1 MAFAT
6 NVGTICEEWAQLLET
21 RGWTFE
27 RSSANAATKF
37 YAIAE
42 CDLYSVNGTV
52 TRCRDKIQFFN
63 NSGAGYINLINARN
77 IASVDE
83 SGVNVWHNDTNVNS
97 SREGT
102 WTGWVSDQDEHSV
115 LVLCGV
121 DEANPRVI
129 TFFPPKGSWYALQ
142 DNAVDTSPS
151 VTYMLHHWQ
160 ELNDLFNYY
169 GTTNEYS
176 GTAYDVLRSDAQY
189 SGHPNNIPYII
200 KNYHEWRAMGTSG
213 YSFDLANIR
222 QNDVHTYFVPDGGHA
237 GWGYPNV
244 LKYNDI
250 YYIVNGSGGRSML
263 LEVGTQR
270 PW

>member
-27 RSSANAATKF
+27 RWSQNAANIF
-37 YAIAE
+37 IAIAE
-42 CDLYSVNGTV
+42 CDLHSVNGTV
-52 TRCRDKIQFFN
+52 MRCRDKIHF
-63 NSGAGYINLINARN
+63 SDNLGNGWIKLMNARS

-83 SGVNVWHNDTNVNS
+83 DPADVWHADTSINP

-102 WTGWVSDQDEHSV
+102 WTGWVSDQDDHSV
-115 LVLCGV
+115 LVLSGV
-121 DEANPRVI
+121 DEGNPRVI

-142 DNAVDTSPS
+142 DNSTETYPS
-151 VTYMLHHWQ
+151 VTYMPHYWQ
-160 ELNDLFNYY
+160 DYNALFDYRGNSATYD
-169 GTTNEYS
+169 GS
-176 GTAYDVLRSDAQY
+176 AFDVLRGTAQY

-200 KNYHEWRAMGTSG
+200 KNYHEWRAMGASG

-250 YYIVNGSGGRSML
+250 YYIVNGAGSRSML

>member
-27 RSSANAATKF
+27 RWSGNDLTTFK
-37 YAIAE
+37 AIAE
-42 CDLYSVNGTV
+42 CDLHSVNGTV
-52 TRCRDKIQFFN
+52 TRCRDKISFFN
-63 NSGAGYINLINARN
+63 SSGNGYIQLQNARN

-83 SGVNVWHNDTNVNS
+83 IPSNSWQSDSPVNID
-97 SREGT
+97 RKGT
-102 WTGWVSDQDEHSV
+102 WTGWVSDQDNHSV
-115 LVLCGV
+115 LVLAGE
-121 DEANPRVI
+121 DEGNPRVI

-142 DNAVDTSPS
+142 DSAVETNPS

-160 ELNDLFNYY
+160 EQGDLFSYRSDA
-169 GTTNEYS
+169 NEYS
-176 GTAYDVLRSDAQY
+176 GTSYDVLRTNAQY
-189 SGHPNNIPYII
+189 VGHPNNIPYII
-200 KNYHEWRAMGTSG
+200 KNYHEWRAMGLNG
-213 YSFDLANIR
+213 FSFDLANIR
-222 QNDVHTYFVPDGGHA
+222 QNDVHTYYVPSGSHG

-250 YYIVNGSGGRSML
+250 YYIVNGSGGRTML